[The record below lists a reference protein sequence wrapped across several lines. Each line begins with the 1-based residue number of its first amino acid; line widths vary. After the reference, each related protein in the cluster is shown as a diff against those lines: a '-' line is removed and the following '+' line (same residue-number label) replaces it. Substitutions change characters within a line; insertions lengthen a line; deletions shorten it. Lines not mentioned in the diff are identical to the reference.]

1 MAFYTNIKDGYFT
14 DAIIGLAPGE
24 TSEIETGKE
33 TQKVD
38 MAWKGGWLAKSQN
51 APENAVLVPVL
62 AEKKAVKIEAKPKTV
77 VK

>member
-38 MAWKGGWLAKSQN
+38 AAWKGGWLAKSQN
-51 APENAVLVPVL
+51 APENAVMAPLL
-62 AEKKAVKIEAKPKTV
+62 AEKKAVKIEAKPKTSA
-77 VK
+77 K